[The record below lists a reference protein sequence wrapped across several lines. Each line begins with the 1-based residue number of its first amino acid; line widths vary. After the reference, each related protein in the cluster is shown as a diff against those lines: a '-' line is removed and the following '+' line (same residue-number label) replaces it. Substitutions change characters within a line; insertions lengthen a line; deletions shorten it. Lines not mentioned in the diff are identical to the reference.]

1 MYKNTIFLIANLF
14 IASFMVSCSGDNSA
28 QKEKIVFQKQIAKP
42 FYFQKEI
49 EVKPGLVFDVLA
61 WRRGADL
68 MKNAFLILRS
78 DSTRSDYA
86 VINGDT
92 EGEIVDA
99 WNMDLDTDGN
109 PELFIES
116 RGPKKE
122 LNLVIYE
129 FDPRGN
135 ATKLKIPA
143 LLAKTKA
150 TYRGKDSIYVKNG
163 SLFREF
169 PTFEEADTSGSKVT
183 GKKEIEYILRSN
195 VISVK

>member
-1 MYKNTIFLIANLF
+1 
-14 IASFMVSCSGDNSA
+14 MVSCSGDNSA